1 MSEPA
6 EAMTP
11 TQDESPTTVTSKVP
25 FDAPAVEPP
34 KMEESKPS
42 RMNFLRRS
50 KVKSRDE
57 DEEDDDEAEIKR
69 LEKKVELLKKK
80 KQLVMKIKK
89 IERGIE
95 TGEPDSD
102 EDTATPEKLNKQSSS
117 PKRWPALKPR
127 LWRRAKYD
135 SDDELTYD
143 DDDSP
148 LLNRFHSALDCIESG
163 CDPIFNEIVDLDMM
177 CMNNT
182 SKERDES
189 LYTEG
194 IEDTETVVTKIER
207 NVAPTISAHDEEKKT
222 DDADGLQVQVASLA
236 APIMILAKTVSQNLV
251 RTDENV
257 EESKETG
264 EESEISQEKLAS
276 AKNEASDEK
285 TAAHADE
292 MDKAEDNQAGWIDR
306 AASVF
311 RSHSFAQKNDDNDL
325 GLDCFAALSSQ
336 PRTETANEQ
345 SSELDAK
352 FSKVT
357 VTALALSGLS
367 ITSKKVGK
375 SKNQDDVPPVQVVLS
390 VIKNEESTPF
400 VHIPS
405 MSVVKDPSRATTK
418 KNLTKYHVMGVWD
431 IAQEDSTS
439 KTKSSVSFSRLVGL
453 STLESNAKTK
463 PDKEAEM
470 KMSPSMIHLRICI
483 KRDGSNEL
491 LPIGVAKVLVSGGPR
506 NVELA
511 VPLRPEYYKSMD
523 ELVKKLSTKPPES
536 RWMSFKTFV
545 LEDDEEILTCAR
557 FKGFKNESY
566 RLEKDSFV
574 RINLTVAPE
583 AQDKPGPLPVS
594 SLLTTNPFP
603 SNNERSEPGFVPS
616 KNDDAKSTAEGII
629 SNAIEKPSSETEV
642 MAEKPLLTVDES
654 KPAEDNL
661 EEKTKKSWFRKNKKS
676 AEAETNEGANKAGK
690 DDDKLAGAAFV
701 AAAGGA
707 AAVALTASTLT
718 KDTSDN
724 SDQPSTQTEVG
735 TEEPS
740 FTVDE
745 CNTADEKFEDKANK
759 SWFRKNKK
767 AAEVESNKEASKD
780 DDKVAGAAVVG
791 AGTAASVA
799 LTASSPIKN
808 NGDNTEQ
815 PSTQTEVGTEEPL
828 LTVDENKPA
837 NEKLDE
843 KAKKSWFRKNKKAVN
858 AESNEA
864 ASKYDDKLA
873 GATGVGAAAAA
884 VALAASSSIKDTEDS
899 PEKST
904 KESEV
909 GAEETSFALDESK
922 AAEDKLDEK
931 AKKSWFKKN
940 KKAAEVESN
949 ESASKDGHRL
959 AGAAVVV
966 CGGSAAVELTAS
978 SPMKNADTISADSS
992 KQSANPTKAP
1002 SSMQEDS
1009 DADAEETVPRNGS
1022 DLPSTETE
1030 SASPSNRKKSW
1041 FKRGNKANANTNSSV
1056 MFAAAAIAGTGA
1068 VALAMAKSHEQQSY
1082 DAISD
1087 GARATAD
1094 AQDELKEDT
1103 THHETEVVDT
1113 LNEDEDSLQPVGEL
1127 TATETSPNKNKRS
1140 WFKRGEKVKPEPAET
1155 SSNAQAA
1162 TEPINDA
1169 GATLQKE
1176 IEVKESSFDA
1186 VATPTDVNDATPTEG
1201 VTKNSK
1207 KSWLTKSKKV
1217 KNESTKEAEL
1227 SSNTSLVAA
1236 AGVVALAALELANDT
1251 VEPSDEPKQSEVD
1264 TRAPSLVDG
1273 IEAPTFK
1280 RDSAS
1285 DEKLISSTEK
1295 QCEGDIAPKRST
1307 GWFNKS
1313 CKSTKIESS
1322 QADLSTDANES
1333 GKPELLE
1340 MPTEM
1345 ASPEKFEKANGIE
1358 TSQASTDDA
1367 HAALETEL
1375 IFQGGAADESKE
1387 QATNK
1392 SKKWG
1397 LKSLRSRKR
1406 KDSPGE
1412 VVEGNGAPLFV
1423 GAAAAAAGAAVVV
1436 GVGLKNQN
1444 IFGSDTSFEVLQ
1456 SAEDERHLVVDD
1468 VEDVETPCFCN
1479 INEMMETDMPTNV
1492 AEGASCIKESDV
1504 SVASEEFEKTED
1516 LYADDSE
1523 VQDNLIDSIS
1533 VVNDMEQDDGHYDLS
1548 ECSCEVCLIKRDKSY
1563 DQLEEE
1569 CEGIELELK
1578 PKLEE
1583 IGCDAD
1589 GQKTKTP
1596 KSLRKVSGL
1605 AGKLSRSKS
1614 RRVQ

>member
-1 MSEPA
+1 
-6 EAMTP
+6 
-11 TQDESPTTVTSKVP
+11 
-25 FDAPAVEPP
+25 
-34 KMEESKPS
+34 
-42 RMNFLRRS
+42 
-50 KVKSRDE
+50 
-57 DEEDDDEAEIKR
+57 
-69 LEKKVELLKKK
+69 
-80 KQLVMKIKK
+80 
-89 IERGIE
+89 
-95 TGEPDSD
+95 
-102 EDTATPEKLNKQSSS
+102 
-117 PKRWPALKPR
+117 
-127 LWRRAKYD
+127 
-135 SDDELTYD
+135 
-143 DDDSP
+143 
-148 LLNRFHSALDCIESG
+148 
-163 CDPIFNEIVDLDMM
+163 
-177 CMNNT
+177 
-182 SKERDES
+182 
-189 LYTEG
+189 
-194 IEDTETVVTKIER
+194 
-207 NVAPTISAHDEEKKT
+207 
-222 DDADGLQVQVASLA
+222 
-236 APIMILAKTVSQNLV
+236 
-251 RTDENV
+251 
-257 EESKETG
+257 
-264 EESEISQEKLAS
+264 
-276 AKNEASDEK
+276 
-285 TAAHADE
+285 
-292 MDKAEDNQAGWIDR
+292 
-306 AASVF
+306 
-311 RSHSFAQKNDDNDL
+311 
-325 GLDCFAALSSQ
+325 
-336 PRTETANEQ
+336 
-345 SSELDAK
+345 
-352 FSKVT
+352 
-357 VTALALSGLS
+357 
-367 ITSKKVGK
+367 
-375 SKNQDDVPPVQVVLS
+375 
-390 VIKNEESTPF
+390 
-400 VHIPS
+400 
-405 MSVVKDPSRATTK
+405 
-418 KNLTKYHVMGVWD
+418 
-431 IAQEDSTS
+431 
-439 KTKSSVSFSRLVGL
+439 
-453 STLESNAKTK
+453 
-463 PDKEAEM
+463 
-470 KMSPSMIHLRICI
+470 
-483 KRDGSNEL
+483 
-491 LPIGVAKVLVSGGPR
+491 
-506 NVELA
+506 
-511 VPLRPEYYKSMD
+511 
-523 ELVKKLSTKPPES
+523 
-536 RWMSFKTFV
+536 
-545 LEDDEEILTCAR
+545 
-557 FKGFKNESY
+557 
-566 RLEKDSFV
+566 
-574 RINLTVAPE
+574 
-583 AQDKPGPLPVS
+583 
-594 SLLTTNPFP
+594 
-603 SNNERSEPGFVPS
+603 
-616 KNDDAKSTAEGII
+616 
-629 SNAIEKPSSETEV
+629 
-642 MAEKPLLTVDES
+642 
-654 KPAEDNL
+654 
-661 EEKTKKSWFRKNKKS
+661 
-676 AEAETNEGANKAGK
+676 
-690 DDDKLAGAAFV
+690 
-701 AAAGGA
+701 
-707 AAVALTASTLT
+707 
-718 KDTSDN
+718 
-724 SDQPSTQTEVG
+724 VG

-759 SWFRKNKK
+759 SWSRKNKK
-767 AAEVESNKEASKD
+767 AAEVESN
-780 DDKVAGAAVVG
+780 
-791 AGTAASVA
+791 
-799 LTASSPIKN
+799 
-808 NGDNTEQ
+808 
-815 PSTQTEVGTEEPL
+815 EE
-828 LTVDENKPA
+828 
-837 NEKLDE
+837 
-843 KAKKSWFRKNKKAVN
+843 
-858 AESNEA
+858 
-864 ASKYDDKLA
+864 
-873 GATGVGAAAAA
+873 
-884 VALAASSSIKDTEDS
+884 
-899 PEKST
+899 
-904 KESEV
+904 
-909 GAEETSFALDESK
+909 
-922 AAEDKLDEK
+922 
-931 AKKSWFKKN
+931 
-940 KKAAEVESN
+940 
-949 ESASKDGHRL
+949 ASKDGHRL

-1030 SASPSNRKKSW
+1030 SASPSNRKNPW
-1041 FKRGNKANANTNSSV
+1041 FKRGNKANINTNSSV

-1087 GARATAD
+1087 SARATAD
-1094 AQDELKEDT
+1094 AQDELKVDT
-1103 THHETEVVDT
+1103 TYHEIEVLDT
-1113 LNEDEDSLQPVGEL
+1113 LSEDEDSLQPVVEL
-1127 TATETSPNKNKRS
+1127 TAAETSPNKNKRS

-1162 TEPINDA
+1162 TESINDA

-1176 IEVKESSFDA
+1176 IEVKESSFDV
-1186 VATPTDVNDATPTEG
+1186 VATPTEVNDATPTER
-1201 VTKNSK
+1201 VTKKSK

-1217 KNESTKEAEL
+1217 KDESTKEAEL
-1227 SSNTSLVAA
+1227 RSNTSLVAA

-1295 QCEGDIAPKRST
+1295 QCKGDIAPKRST

-1345 ASPEKFEKANGIE
+1345 ASPEKFEKANGIQ

-1367 HAALETEL
+1367 HAALETEV

-1423 GAAAAAAGAAVVV
+1423 GAAAAAAGAAVVI

-1456 SAEDERHLVVDD
+1456 SAEDERQLVVDD
-1468 VEDVETPCFCN
+1468 FEDVETPCFCN
-1479 INEMMETDMPTNV
+1479 INEMMETDTPTDV

-1533 VVNDMEQDDGHYDLS
+1533 VVNAMEQDDGHYDLS